1 MDREGQM
8 HAREKRVAIEE
19 DSMPFK
25 NIQSCKMATLIS
37 RARSDDGPLLVVG
50 GT

>member
-1 MDREGQM
+1 M

-25 NIQSCKMATLIS
+25 NIQSCKMAATLIS